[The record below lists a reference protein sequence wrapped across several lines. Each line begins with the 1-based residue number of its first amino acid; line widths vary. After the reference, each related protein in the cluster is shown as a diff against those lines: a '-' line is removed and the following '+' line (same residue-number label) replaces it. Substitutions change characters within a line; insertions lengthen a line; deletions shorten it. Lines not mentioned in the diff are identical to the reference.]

1 MIYVIITIGTLGI
14 LMLIAIFGSIELIRK
29 DIAEIKLKEFKVI
42 VELHEKQTNTI
53 GLN

>member
-1 MIYVIITIGTLGI
+1 MIYAIITIGTLGI
-14 LMLIAIFGSIELIRK
+14 LMLIAIFGTIELIRK

-42 VELHEKQTNTI
+42 VEIQVKQTNTM